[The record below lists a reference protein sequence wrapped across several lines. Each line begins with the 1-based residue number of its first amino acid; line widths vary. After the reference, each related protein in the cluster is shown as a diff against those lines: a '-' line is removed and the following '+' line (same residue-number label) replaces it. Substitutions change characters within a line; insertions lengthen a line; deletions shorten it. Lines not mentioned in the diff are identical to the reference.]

1 MLNLATLPVGAR
13 VRLKDGGAAEV
24 VENPEDG
31 MWVLVRHLGG
41 GAEPKDTEELVHA
54 DQVVSAE

>member
-24 VENPEDG
+24 LENPEDG
-31 MWVLVRHLGG
+31 MWVLVRHLNR
-41 GAEPKDTEELVHA
+41 V
-54 DQVVSAE
+54 

>member
-1 MLNLATLPVGAR
+1 
-13 VRLKDGGAAEV
+13 
-24 VENPEDG
+24 

-41 GAEPKDTEELVHA
+41 GAEPEGAEELVHA